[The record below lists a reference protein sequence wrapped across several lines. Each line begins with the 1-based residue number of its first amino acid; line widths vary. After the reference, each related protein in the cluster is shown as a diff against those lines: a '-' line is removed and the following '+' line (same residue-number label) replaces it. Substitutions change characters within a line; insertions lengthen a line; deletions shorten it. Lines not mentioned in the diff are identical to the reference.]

1 MARLRSSSIQ
11 TGVASAV
18 SLWMVALASAQTSLP
33 SVTITEPQDKPKPK
47 LQTVRTR
54 APVKRAATKAPAS
67 TSPTPR
73 FGPRP
78 DTQLAKSAAGGGR
91 PGVGTPGV
99 EAPAG
104 VTGAEDATGPAG
116 AGGGLISPALAAAK
130 AGEARAEQSRE
141 RIYTQGG
148 ASVTTIGKAGVEA
161 LPQGNQTDFD
171 RVVLQLPGVS
181 QDSAASGD
189 FHIRNEHANVQYR
202 INGIL
207 LPDGVSGFAQVLD
220 SSFIR
225 TISLIDGALPA
236 EYGLHTAGLLDITTR
251 NGADAPGTILSE
263 YAGSRATSISTI
275 ETSGVAGKWDY
286 FFTGRFTTDKIGI
299 ESATPTVDPVHDNT
313 RQGRYFGYASMPL
326 GDSSRFV
333 FMSGADSAHFQV
345 PNVMG
350 AAPQFTAFGVS
361 NFDSTQLNENQ
372 VEHSIFN
379 ILALQTTI
387 GPLDSQ
393 LSYFQRYSTL
403 HFLPDEVGDLVF
415 NGVASNVARIDLV
428 NGIQNDNAYKVS
440 GRQTIRFGSTF
451 QVERAQDINSSVVE
465 PLDGDGNPI
474 DAPFT
479 LSDSEKRTGLVGGV
493 YVQDEYRLTRQ
504 LTLNAG
510 LRFDAMDEYVSA
522 NQLSPR
528 VSLAYTPFATTVI
541 HAGYARYFTP
551 PELAL
556 SAPTPLVPFAN
567 TTGAPE
573 VTQSTP
579 IRPERSDVFDVGVTQ
594 QVTPKFAV
602 GVDGY
607 YKVAKNLIDDGQ
619 FGQALVLTAFNYD
632 HAFNNGVEVK
642 TTYKDGGFSAYGNV
656 AFAEQKAKEVSSNQ
670 YLFGADEIAYIA
682 NNYIFTDH
690 DQAITASAGV
700 AYRYA
705 PTKTTFSTD
714 VIYGSGLR
722 DGFANIGTVAP
733 YASVNVGFLQDFQLS
748 PSAKPTTFRFAVVN
762 LLDHTYEIRDGSGIG
777 VFAPQYGQ
785 RRGFFASL
793 SQRF

>member
-1 MARLRSSSIQ
+1 MFNSQWPVIWLGAASTLSI
-11 TGVASAV
+11 A
-18 SLWMVALASAQTSLP
+18 MVAHASAQTTLP
-33 SVTITEPQDKPKPK
+33 SVTVTEPQARPKPKPAS
-47 LQTVRTR
+47 VRLK
-54 APVKRAATKAPAS
+54 PVRRAAAKTPAS

-78 DTQLAKSAAGGGR
+78 DTQLAKSTASGA
-91 PGVGTPGV
+91 TPGV
-99 EAPAG
+99 EAPG
-104 VTGAEDATGPAG
+104 GTTGAEEGTGPTG
-116 AGGGLISPALAAAK
+116 ASGGPVSPALAAAK
-130 AGEARAEQSRE
+130 AGEAKAEQSRE
-141 RIYTQGG
+141 RIFSQGG
-148 ASVTTIGKAGVEA
+148 ASVTTIGKAGVDT
-161 LPQGNQTDFD
+161 LPQGNQTEFD
-171 RVVLQLPGVS
+171 RLVLQLPGIS

-263 YAGSRATSISTI
+263 YAGSRATSLSTI
-275 ETSGVAGKWDY
+275 ETSGVAGNWDY
-286 FFTGRFTTDKIGI
+286 FFTGRFTTNKIGI
-299 ESATPTVDPVHDNT
+299 ESATPTLDPIHDTT
-313 RQGRYFGYASMPL
+313 RQGRYFGYASTPL

-333 FMSGADSAHFQV
+333 LMSGADTAHFQV
-345 PNVMG
+345 PNTIG
-350 AAPQFTAFGVS
+350 GAPQFTAFGVS
-361 NFDSTQLNENQ
+361 NSDSTQLNENQ

-393 LSYFQRYSTL
+393 LAYFQRYSTL
-403 HFLPDEVGDLVF
+403 HFLPDVVGDLVF
-415 NGVASNVARIDLV
+415 NGVASDVARIDLV
-428 NGIQNDNAYKVS
+428 NGIQSDNAYKVS
-440 GRQTIRFGSTF
+440 ERQTIRFGSTF

-479 LSDSEKRTGLVGGV
+479 LSDAEKRTGLLGGV
-493 YVQDEYRLTRQ
+493 YVQDEYKLTRQ

-510 LRFDAMDEYVSA
+510 LRFDAMDEYVTA

-528 VSLAYTPFATTVI
+528 VSLVYTPFATTVI
-541 HAGYARYFTP
+541 HAGYSRYFTP

-573 VTQSTP
+573 VTQNTP
-579 IRPERSDVFDVGVTQ
+579 IRPERSDFFDVGITQ

-602 GVDGY
+602 GVDAY
-607 YKVAKNLIDDGQ
+607 YKVAKKLIDDGQ

-690 DQAITASAGV
+690 DQAITASAGI

-705 PTKTTFSTD
+705 PTKTTLTTD
-714 VIYGSGLR
+714 FIYGSGLR

-733 YASVNVGFLQDFQLS
+733 YASVNVGFLQDFQVT
-748 PSAKPTTFRFAVVN
+748 PSAKPTTFRFAVIN

>member
-1 MARLRSSSIQ
+1 MLTSRSSLVWLGAASTLSI
-11 TGVASAV
+11 A
-18 SLWMVALASAQTSLP
+18 MVAHASAQTTLP
-33 SVTITEPQDKPKPK
+33 SVTVTEPQARPRSKPASVRLKP
-47 LQTVRTR
+47 VR
-54 APVKRAATKAPAS
+54 RAAAKTPAS

-78 DTQLAKSAAGGGR
+78 DTQLAKSTASGA
-91 PGVGTPGV
+91 TPGV
-99 EAPAG
+99 EAPG
-104 VTGAEDATGPAG
+104 GTTGAEDGTGPAG
-116 AGGGLISPALAAAK
+116 ASGGPVSPALAAAK
-130 AGEARAEQSRE
+130 AGEGKAEQSRE
-141 RIYTQGG
+141 RIFTQGG
-148 ASVTTIGKAGVEA
+148 ASVTTIGKAGVDT

-171 RVVLQLPGVS
+171 RLVLQLPGVS

-263 YAGSRATSISTI
+263 YAGSRATSLSTI
-275 ETSGVAGKWDY
+275 ETSGVAGRWDY
-286 FFTGRFTTDKIGI
+286 FFTGRFTTNKIGI
-299 ESATPTVDPVHDNT
+299 ESATPTLDPIHDNT
-313 RQGRYFGYASMPL
+313 RQGRYFGYASTPL

-333 FMSGADSAHFQV
+333 FMSGADTAHFQV
-345 PNVMG
+345 PNTIG
-350 AAPQFTAFGVS
+350 GAPQFTAFGVS

-393 LSYFQRYSTL
+393 LAYFQRYSTL
-403 HFLPDEVGDLVF
+403 HFLPDVVGDLVF

-428 NGIQNDNAYKVS
+428 NGIQSDNAYKVS
-440 GRQTIRFGSTF
+440 ERQTIRFGSTF

-479 LSDSEKRTGLVGGV
+479 LSDAEKRTGLVGGV
-493 YVQDEYRLTRQ
+493 YVQDEYKLTRQ

-510 LRFDAMDEYVSA
+510 LRFDAMDEYVTA

-528 VSLAYTPFATTVI
+528 VSLVYTPFATTVI
-541 HAGYARYFTP
+541 HAGYSRYFTP

-573 VTQSTP
+573 VTQNTP
-579 IRPERSDVFDVGVTQ
+579 IRPERSDFFDVGITQ

-602 GVDGY
+602 GVDAY

-690 DQAITASAGV
+690 DQAITASAGI

-705 PTKTTFSTD
+705 PTKTTLTTD
-714 VIYGSGLR
+714 FIYGSGLR

-733 YASVNVGFLQDFQLS
+733 YASVNVGFLQDFQVT